1 MLVNQADVRKSWSY
15 RSCEDAAVFG
25 DGKLQ
30 EGNKFQRLAL
40 LLALLGCMMTSE
52 MSSCFTEDRFL
63 VTDFYLISF

>member
-25 DGKLQ
+25 DEKLQ

-40 LLALLGCMMTSE
+40 LLALLGCMISE
-52 MSSCFTEDRFL
+52 MSRCFIEDRFL
-63 VTDFYLISF
+63 VTDFCLISF